1 MSVSSIC
8 QPCCA
13 EGARIYVVSMLL
25 CLQGERPLYLQLD
38 PGRSLS
44 AWAIVRILEANQWYY
59 ASLITE
65 DAYTGDGFVDSFY
78 ALTDGKNKSIWRV
91 EDHIR
96 VSCRSSREN
105 IDYQLLALLENQS
118 RVIILH
124 TR

>member
-1 MSVSSIC
+1 
-8 QPCCA
+8 
-13 EGARIYVVSMLL
+13 
-25 CLQGERPLYLQLD
+25 LYLQLD

-65 DAYTGDGFVDSFY
+65 DSYTGDGFVETFY
-78 ALTDGKNKSIWRV
+78 ALTAAKNKSVWRV

-96 VSCRSSREN
+96 VLNNSSKES

-124 TR
+124 SRSQLTQHVAHDVQVSVLRIF